1 MEMMA
6 AEHLGDI
13 RKVQPHSPYFIGGAC
28 SGGVVAVEIAQQLHS
43 LLDAP
48 TLEQLA
54 RQIDRLCQDGG

>member
-1 MEMMA
+1 MA
-6 AEHLGDI
+6 AKHLSDI
-13 RKVQPHSPYFIGGAC
+13 RKVPYFIGGTC

-54 RQIDRLCQDGG
+54 QQIDRLCQDGG